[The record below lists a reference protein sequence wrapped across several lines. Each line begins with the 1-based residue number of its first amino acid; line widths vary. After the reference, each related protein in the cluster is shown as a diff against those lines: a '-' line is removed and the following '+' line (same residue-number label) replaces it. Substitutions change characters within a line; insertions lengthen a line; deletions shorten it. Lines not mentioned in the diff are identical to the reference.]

1 MLIAPEQIRQAPER
15 SNMTVPDRF
24 NISFEATELGVRRA
38 LAELLAWLSAI
49 DGSADLSGRVEI
61 VLAEALNNVVEH
73 AYAMSGKGQVE
84 LRCNPMPD
92 RLDFTILDQGC
103 AVPVHVFAQRSVPD
117 TDVPL
122 EDLPE
127 GGFGWLLIQTMTRS
141 LSYQRVQDT
150 NCLRMAIP
158 LDPVS

>member
-1 MLIAPEQIRQAPER
+1 MLIAREQPPER
-15 SNMTVPDRF
+15 SEMTVPDRF
-24 NISFEATELGVRRA
+24 TIRFEATELGVRGA
-38 LAELLAWLSAI
+38 LADLLDWLVRRDAP
-49 DGSADLSGRVEI
+49 ADLIGRVEI

-73 AYAMSGKGQVE
+73 AYATNDRGQID
-84 LRCNPMPD
+84 LRCTPLPD

-103 AVPVHVFAQRSVPD
+103 AVPVHVFAQRRLPD

-127 GGFGWLLIQTMTRS
+127 GGFGWLLIQTMTQG

-150 NCLRMAIP
+150 NCLRLAIP
-158 LDPVS
+158 LEGLP